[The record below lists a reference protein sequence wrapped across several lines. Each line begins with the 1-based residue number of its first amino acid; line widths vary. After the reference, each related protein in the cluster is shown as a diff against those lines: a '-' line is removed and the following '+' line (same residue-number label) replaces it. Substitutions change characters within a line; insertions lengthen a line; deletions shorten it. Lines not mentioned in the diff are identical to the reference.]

1 MSTELDNKKQ
11 SVFNYV
17 RTLLGDGMI
26 DVELDPN
33 HYEVALEKAGSVER
47 EKLNKRIL

>member
-11 SVFNYV
+11 SIFNYC

-26 DVELDPN
+26 DVELDPK
-33 HYEVALEKAGSVER
+33 HYETALEKALGKYR
-47 EKLNKRIL
+47 